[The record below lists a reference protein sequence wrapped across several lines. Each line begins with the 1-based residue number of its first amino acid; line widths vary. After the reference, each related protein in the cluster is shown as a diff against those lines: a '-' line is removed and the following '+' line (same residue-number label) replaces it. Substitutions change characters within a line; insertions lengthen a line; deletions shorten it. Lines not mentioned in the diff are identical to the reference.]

1 MFMLGLGV
9 ILAIG
14 LALFSFVDR
23 KSVKAEV
30 MAEVREALTKDDDG
44 TIKRF
49 EMLENNVVLSL
60 DDAEEHIKKIEK
72 RMDIVEGRIDILV
85 RPRSVPKDVS
95 RHRKRRELL
104 EAFEDQIVANIL
116 RVVTGE
122 PLLKEPDVRV
132 RLHSEAVA
140 KPQSIIDL
148 CELMKK
154 RGEL

>member
-1 MFMLGLGV
+1 MFLLGLGV

-30 MAEVREALTKDDDG
+30 MAEVREALTKDDG

-49 EMLENNVVLSL
+49 EMLQSNVVLSL

-85 RPRSVPKDVS
+85 RPRSVPKDVP
-95 RHRKRRELL
+95 RPRKRR
-104 EAFEDQIVANIL
+104 
-116 RVVTGE
+116 
-122 PLLKEPDVRV
+122 
-132 RLHSEAVA
+132 
-140 KPQSIIDL
+140 
-148 CELMKK
+148 
-154 RGEL
+154 

>member
-1 MFMLGLGV
+1 MMFMLGLGV

-95 RHRKRRELL
+95 RPRKRR
-104 EAFEDQIVANIL
+104 
-116 RVVTGE
+116 
-122 PLLKEPDVRV
+122 
-132 RLHSEAVA
+132 
-140 KPQSIIDL
+140 
-148 CELMKK
+148 
-154 RGEL
+154 

>member
-1 MFMLGLGV
+1 MMFMLGLGV

-72 RMDIVEGRIDILV
+72 RMDIVEGRIDVLV
-85 RPRSVPKDVS
+85 RPRVAPLDVPKKREP
-95 RHRKRRELL
+95 RHRKRR
-104 EAFEDQIVANIL
+104 
-116 RVVTGE
+116 
-122 PLLKEPDVRV
+122 
-132 RLHSEAVA
+132 
-140 KPQSIIDL
+140 
-148 CELMKK
+148 
-154 RGEL
+154 

>member
-1 MFMLGLGV
+1 MFLLGLGV

-30 MAEVREALTKDDDG
+30 MAEVREALTKDDG

-49 EMLENNVVLSL
+49 EMLQSNVVLSL

-85 RPRSVPKDVS
+85 RPRVAPLDVPKKREP
-95 RHRKRRELL
+95 RHRKRR
-104 EAFEDQIVANIL
+104 
-116 RVVTGE
+116 
-122 PLLKEPDVRV
+122 
-132 RLHSEAVA
+132 
-140 KPQSIIDL
+140 
-148 CELMKK
+148 
-154 RGEL
+154 